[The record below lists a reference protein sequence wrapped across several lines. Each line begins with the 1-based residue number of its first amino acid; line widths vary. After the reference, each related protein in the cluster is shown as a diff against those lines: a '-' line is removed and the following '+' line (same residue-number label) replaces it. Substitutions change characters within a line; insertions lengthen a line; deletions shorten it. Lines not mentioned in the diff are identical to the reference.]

1 MSTARGLIYDT
12 KRQAL
17 YALAYAQN
25 PDYSQNMRLYFFI
38 SRDNGERGPIR
49 STSEAAM
56 MEIAVFLLWHWMK
69 KQETLFLGG
78 AMVEMTRNFKTME
91 YFGAILPAKKL
102 DKLVNSIPLSN
113 PLFIQ
118 PPVDMQAPI
127 SSLLAKE
134 SVHKVLQTRK
144 NRTSGM
150 CKGD

>member
-38 SRDNGERGPIR
+38 SRDNGETWSDPIDIR
-49 STSEAAM
+49 SRNDGNCGISSMALDEKTGNL
-56 MEIAVFLLWHWMK
+56 VFGWRD
-69 KQETLFLGG
+69 G
-78 AMVEMTRNFKTME
+78 RNDPNFKTME